1 MIGPLALEV
10 IATSLDDAR
19 AAQEGGATR
28 IELVTSLERGGLTPS
43 LAMVEAVLTHVSIPV
58 RVMVRD
64 AEPHQVP
71 DPHVRRRLVDLAR
84 AIGQRSVDGLVFGAL
99 VDRRIDEGLLDAV
112 SAAAGRPITF
122 HRAFEDLA
130 DHDEGLAILA
140 RHPAVDHVLC
150 DGGSGGW
157 AERALR
163 LGTWATQAGSGLQV
177 LPGGGITRAA
187 LAVLSR
193 VPGLHEVHVGRLVRE
208 PATVEGRVSALRVAD
223 LVAHLRQLR
232 PSA

>member
-1 MIGPLALEV
+1 VIDPLALEV

-19 AAQEGGATR
+19 AAEQGGATR

-43 LAMVEAVLTHVSIPV
+43 LALVDAVVEHVGIPV

-64 AEPHQVP
+64 AEPHEVP
-71 DPHVRRRLVDLAR
+71 DPQVRRRLVDLAR
-84 AIGQRSVDGLVFGAL
+84 AIGRRSVDGLVFGAL
-99 VDRRIDEGLLDAV
+99 VDRRIDEALLDAV
-112 SAAAGRPITF
+112 AAAAGRPITF

-130 DHDEGLAILA
+130 DQDEGLAILA

-163 LGTWATQAGSGLQV
+163 LGAWAAHAGTGLQV
-177 LPGGGITRAA
+177 LPGGGITRDA
-187 LAVLSR
+187 LTVLSR
-193 VPGLHEVHVGRLVRE
+193 VPGLREVHVGRLVRE
-208 PATVEGRVSALRVAD
+208 PATVEGRVSAHRVAE
-223 LVAHLRQLR
+223 LVSHLRQLR
-232 PSA
+232 PSL